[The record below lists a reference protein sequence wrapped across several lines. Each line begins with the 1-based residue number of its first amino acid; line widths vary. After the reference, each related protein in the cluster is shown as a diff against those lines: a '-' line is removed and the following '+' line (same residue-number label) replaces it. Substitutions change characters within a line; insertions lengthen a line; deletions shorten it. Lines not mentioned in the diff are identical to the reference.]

1 MALTIATVSLCLC
14 IVLVQHLYNWI
25 IRKAFQIMEEDG
37 MDASPHGLLL
47 AGSIVTLIV
56 TIALFKLLIDINK

>member
-1 MALTIATVSLCLC
+1 
-14 IVLVQHLYNWI
+14 
-25 IRKAFQIMEEDG
+25 

-47 AGSIVTLIV
+47 AGSVVTLMI